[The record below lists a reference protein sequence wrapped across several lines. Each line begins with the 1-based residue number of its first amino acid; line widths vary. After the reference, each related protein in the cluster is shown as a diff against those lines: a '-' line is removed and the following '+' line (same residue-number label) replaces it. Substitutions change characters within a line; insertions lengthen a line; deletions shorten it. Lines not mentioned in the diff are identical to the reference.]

1 MPDAVTENGV
11 VLAPFSVTTVIS
23 TEASGS
29 LSHPVISTEASGSER
44 SGEIP
49 QTESDYVHADF
60 STRPPLAG
68 LVEMTIEK
76 KTATVEMTMVATDK
90 RGYNKAKKKGGA
102 IENRPAP

>member
-1 MPDAVTENGV
+1 MTENGAF
-11 VLAPFSVTTVIS
+11 LTPFEKAGTTVIS
-23 TEASGS
+23 TE
-29 LSHPVISTEASGSER
+29 ESGSER

-76 KTATVEMTMVATDK
+76 KTATVEMTIEK
-90 RGYNKAKKKGGA
+90 RRLQSK
-102 IENRPAP
+102 